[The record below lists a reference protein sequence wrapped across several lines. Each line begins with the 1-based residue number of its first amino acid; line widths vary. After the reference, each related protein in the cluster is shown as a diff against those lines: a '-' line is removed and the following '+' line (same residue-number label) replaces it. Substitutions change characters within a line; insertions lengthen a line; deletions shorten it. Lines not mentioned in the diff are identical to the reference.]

1 MARLASVVGGVL
13 LEMTRA
19 RVIADTLARDLV
31 AEYESDPIL
40 ANLAV
45 PRLAIKEATVTLR
58 FVVSGVEEVAPAP
71 IDPKAVQDNW
81 PGRFAAT
88 LSSVMLRQLEPAEA
102 EAALLLFA
110 TPREA
115 VRSRARVTGRLGTV
129 TADTVKQALSGN
141 GQAMVVASVTPVTER
156 WNELPATTRRK
167 LGSAAVFNQQL
178 QEATEAALTAELN
191 RVQEL
196 TEVRA
201 ALRSKLQVALA
212 PGDLP
217 PGATMH
223 QVELTLRSEDIDLIL
238 APERTGGA

>member
-1 MARLASVVGGVL
+1 MVWMASFDSEAQVRYSNQKRPWVSVSRDGQILPEVKQ
-13 LEMTRA
+13 
-19 RVIADTLARDLV
+19 VIGMIAKYNLV
-31 AEYESDPIL
+31 MATGHPTAEE
-40 ANLAV
+40 
-45 PRLAIKEATVTLR
+45 
-58 FVVSGVEEVAPAP
+58 
-71 IDPKAVQDNW
+71 
-81 PGRFAAT
+81 
-88 LSSVMLRQLEPAEA
+88 
-102 EAALLLFA
+102 ALLLFA

-141 GQAMVVASVTPVTER
+141 GQAMVVASVTPVAER

-167 LGSAAVFNQQL
+167 LGSAAVFNQHL